1 MVISYGL
8 FLLVLVPVIGSSP
21 TSPSPS
27 LPDEIR
33 GKPEADLWVGWKEQF
48 EKEYSSEAEE
58 IERFTIWVD
67 NLHKVKLSGFRNV
80 HLSEILGHSRL
91 HEKHSKTQQHM
102 HNSQIHKSL
111 KWFLD

>member
-1 MVISYGL
+1 MNRSHLLNSPLSLIYVMLISYG
-8 FLLVLVPVIGSSP
+8 FLLVLVPVIVSSP
-21 TSPSPS
+21 TPPSPS

-67 NLHKVKLSGFRNV
+67 NLHKVKLNG
-80 HLSEILGHSRL
+80 L
-91 HEKHSKTQQHM
+91 EKF
-102 HNSQIHKSL
+102 I
-111 KWFLD
+111 